1 MRRMKTAFLA
11 SLAAGALALTGCGQV
26 VPSAHAA
33 ETIVLAP
40 KPVRAAKEG
49 AGLKTAVFAGG
60 CFWGVEAVFS
70 HVDGV
75 TSAVSGYHGGT
86 KRQATYELVSGGMT
100 DHAEAVK
107 ITYDPRKVSYDELV
121 RIFFSVVADPT
132 LLNRQGPDRGTHYR
146 TALIPLNTEQKAV
159 ASSYLSQM
167 ARSGKWNGSIKAT
180 IEPARTFYPA
190 ESYHQDFAHENPSHG
205 YIRRWDAPKIAALK
219 RLFPGHY
226 RAAFRTG

>member
-1 MRRMKTAFLA
+1 MRFRNTILA
-11 SLAAGALALTGCGQV
+11 SLTAGALVLSGCGQV
-26 VPSAHAA
+26 VPAAHAA
-33 ETIVLAP
+33 EKVVLAP
-40 KPVRAAKEG
+40 KPARTAKEG

-86 KRQATYELVSGGMT
+86 KRQANYELVSGGMT

-107 ITYDPRKVSYDELV
+107 VTYDPRKVSYDELV

-132 LLNRQGPDRGTHYR
+132 LLNRQGPDRGTQYR
-146 TALIPLNTEQKAV
+146 TALIPMNAEQNAV
-159 ASSYLSQM
+159 AKSYLSQM
-167 ARSGKWNGSIKAT
+167 GKSGKWNGSIKAT
-180 IEPARTFYPA
+180 IERAQAFYPA
-190 ESYHQDFAHENPSHG
+190 ESYHQDFAHKNPNHG
-205 YIRRWDAPKIAALK
+205 YIKRWDAPKVTALK
-219 RLFPGHY
+219 RLFPQHY